1 MGCTKKLIDTT
12 YLTEMSDNCPKFMT
26 EVINVFKIQVP
37 ELIKMFR
44 TGLETGDTNLMKSA
58 AHKSK
63 NAMSVMGVASMV
75 NELSF
80 FEDADLSLMSKD
92 DFEFFL
98 LNFENTCHQTINELD
113 LVLENISAHT

>member
-1 MGCTKKLIDTT
+1 MSYTKKLIDTT

-37 ELIKMFR
+37 ELIMMFR

-92 DFEFFL
+92 DFDFFI